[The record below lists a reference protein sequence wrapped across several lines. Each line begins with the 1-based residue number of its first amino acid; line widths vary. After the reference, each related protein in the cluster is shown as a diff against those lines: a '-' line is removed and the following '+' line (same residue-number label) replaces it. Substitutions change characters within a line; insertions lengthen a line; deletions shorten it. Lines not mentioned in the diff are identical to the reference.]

1 MPILSGSV
9 AALQQERSLKL
20 LTIIYCHDVQLC
32 DLFFLL
38 SLSPTKNTGEEGGN
52 PDQDLILGKTLFPK
66 ELIPFIIYITVFN
79 KIPHQR
85 TLSHPRDAE
94 TRSKLWRGR
103 HITWQRDRGRKAAS
117 ARRRHKASEDGGG
130 SCSQAVAP
138 SPNLQSRHWFQNH
151 RHYLLRHAH
160 AVSDT
165 TLRLGHWL
173 PERYKYYKE
182 KNATV

>member
-1 MPILSGSV
+1 MTCSYVTCFSYFP
-9 AALQQERSLKL
+9 SLLRK
-20 LTIIYCHDVQLC
+20 TQ
-32 DLFFLL
+32 
-38 SLSPTKNTGEEGGN
+38 GRREET
-52 PDQDLILGKTLFPK
+52 QTRTWCLGKLYFPK

-79 KIPHQR
+79 NISHQR

-103 HITWQRDRGRKAAS
+103 HITWQRDRGHKAAS

-130 SCSQAVAP
+130 SCPQAVAP

-151 RHYLLRHAH
+151 RHYLLQHAH
-160 AVSDT
+160 VVSDA

-182 KNATV
+182 KNATMWKRHSWTRITGSSFPAHTAF